1 MTGLEVYKKY
11 LSNINMGLGANGFEE
26 RELKGI
32 YDLIDIGLYIEDII
46 YINIVL
52 KAGTRENGDYII
64 QDVNCFLL
72 DIVDAEYDMYLEKQ
86 GYSKNEIQTLKEAS
100 GVAQDVTLD
109 LFGVEEKVN
118 SIMESMKILSSSDD
132 TSIDYLL
139 DSEESNGRED
149 EDYDIEDINED
160 KDEIDDLLSAF
171 EDKNEEQEDEDK
183 NEDKDVEEIA
193 KEYTGDYRG
202 EKNEELSIVEEN
214 KVAVEEVN
222 KKKVKRKKKP
232 LTDEEEM
239 AKTLYNI
246 YNAGGKLFNKI
257 KTMKGTE

>member
-1 MTGLEVYKKY
+1 MTGLEAYKKY
-11 LSNINMGLGANGFEE
+11 LSNIDIGLGTNGFEE
-26 RELKGI
+26 SELKGI
-32 YDLIDIGLYIEDII
+32 YDLVDIGLYIEDII

-72 DIVDAEYDMYLEKQ
+72 DIVDAEYDMYLERQ

-118 SIMESMKILSSSDD
+118 SIMESMKILSFSDD

-139 DSEESNGRED
+139 DSEESKGRED
-149 EDYDIEDINED
+149 EDYGIEDVNED

-171 EDKNEEQEDEDK
+171 EDNNEEQEDEDK
-183 NEDKDVEEIA
+183 DVEEIA
-193 KEYTGDYRG
+193 EEYTEEYKG

-222 KKKVKRKKKP
+222 KKKVKRKKKS

-246 YNAGGKLFNKI
+246 YNVGGKLFNKI